1 MKNVR
6 LHLRSDVDV
15 SSSLSGGVDSS
26 SIVSMMKHINKDKN
40 FNTFSYI
47 SEGEKSEEKWIDSVN
62 QNVNAISNK
71 IYVSEENIVREI
83 EKIIE
88 IQEEPF
94 GSTSIYAQYKVF
106 EEASKKN
113 VKVLLD
119 GQGADECLCGYEG
132 YPEYYFEDL
141 ILSCELI
148 KALQFLKNWRKKF
161 NKKFSDQLRVISVS
175 FLHIL
180 KSRLLKSLFYKNPNW
195 ILENKACLIY
205 PKKNYLPIISNSSLS
220 SKLYSELFQERL
232 QRLLR
237 YQDKNSMHFSIES
250 RVPFLTQEFVELL
263 INLPNEYLMNTEAT
277 TKYIFRESMKGIVKE
292 NILERKDKVG
302 FETPEIKWMP
312 ELWQKVKEEYLS
324 EVNPP
329 WLDKDKLI
337 KFVDDSLNKHE
348 TTPQIWR
355 IINFFVWSKQ
365 NKFYC

>member
-1 MKNVR
+1 MGKDDEKTKSFDSFETAKKNVKEKFMDNMK

-26 SIVSMMKHINKDKN
+26 SIVSMMKYINRDKK

-71 IYVSEENIVREI
+71 IYVSEQNIVREI

-141 ILSCELI
+141 ILSCEFI
-148 KALQFLKNWRKKF
+148 KAF
-161 NKKFSDQLRVISVS
+161 
-175 FLHIL
+175 
-180 KSRLLKSLFYKNPNW
+180 
-195 ILENKACLIY
+195 
-205 PKKNYLPIISNSSLS
+205 
-220 SKLYSELFQERL
+220 
-232 QRLLR
+232 
-237 YQDKNSMHFSIES
+237 
-250 RVPFLTQEFVELL
+250 T
-263 INLPNEYLMNTEAT
+263 
-277 TKYIFRESMKGIVKE
+277 IFKTLAKE
-292 NILERKDKVG
+292 I
-302 FETPEIKWMP
+302 
-312 ELWQKVKEEYLS
+312 Q
-324 EVNPP
+324 
-329 WLDKDKLI
+329 
-337 KFVDDSLNKHE
+337 
-348 TTPQIWR
+348 
-355 IINFFVWSKQ
+355 
-365 NKFYC
+365 